1 MFKNRIDAGSMLAAK
16 LIRYRDNSG
25 IVLAVPRG
33 GVPVAYVV
41 ARELGFPLEL
51 VLTKKIGHPSN
62 KEYAIGAASLTDYF
76 VSSPHEVT
84 TAYVAQ
90 ELIAVRHRLLAM
102 QQKFMGHKKPTSLKG
117 KTVIVVDDGMAT
129 GNTILSTVQLIQKEK
144 PADIIIAVPVA
155 SASAVQ
161 KLRNEGVEVITLG
174 IPPGF
179 NSVGAYYEN
188 FNEVTDD
195 EVIFY
200 LDANK

>member
-1 MFKNRIDAGSMLAAK
+1 
-16 LIRYRDNSG
+16 
-25 IVLAVPRG
+25 
-33 GVPVAYVV
+33 
-41 ARELGFPLEL
+41 
-51 VLTKKIGHPSN
+51 
-62 KEYAIGAASLTDYF
+62 
-76 VSSPHEVT
+76 
-84 TAYVAQ
+84 
-90 ELIAVRHRLLAM
+90 
-102 QQKFMGHKKPTSLKG
+102 MGHRKPTSLKG

-129 GNTILSTVQLIQKEK
+129 GNTILSTVQLIKKEK

>member
-16 LIRYRDNSG
+16 LIRYKDNSG

-33 GVPVAYVV
+33 GVPVAYII
-41 ARELGFPLEL
+41 AKELGFPLEL

-76 VSSPHEVT
+76 VASPDEVT

-102 QQKFMGHKKPTSLKG
+102 QQKYMRNRKPTSLTG
-117 KTVIVVDDGMAT
+117 MTAIVVDDGMAT
-129 GNTILSTVQLIQKEK
+129 GNTLLSTVQLIKKEK
-144 PADIIIAVPVA
+144 PANIIIAVPVA
-155 SASAVQ
+155 SVSAVQ
-161 KLRNEGVEVITLG
+161 KLRNEGVEVIALS

-195 EVIFY
+195 EVVFY
-200 LDANK
+200 LDSNT